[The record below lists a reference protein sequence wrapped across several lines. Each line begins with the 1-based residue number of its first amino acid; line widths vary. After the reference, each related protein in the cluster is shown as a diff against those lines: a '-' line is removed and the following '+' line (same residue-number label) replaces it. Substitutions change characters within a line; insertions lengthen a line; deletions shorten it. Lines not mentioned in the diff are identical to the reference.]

1 MRYKAILNEKIEEEI
16 KAAEKQEKLKEK
28 NGISKSDV
36 VVKKRT
42 GKHLLKAIFFCI
54 LDFARLILAA
64 IGVLVLID
72 PALREIFITAIQE
85 LVI

>member
-1 MRYKAILNEKIEEEI
+1 MRYKVILNEKIEEEI
-16 KAAEKQEKLKEK
+16 RTAEKQEKLKEK

-42 GKHLLKAIFFCI
+42 GKHLLKAILFGVF
-54 LDFARLILAA
+54 DFVRLILAA

-72 PALREIFITAIQE
+72 PTLREIFITAIS
-85 LVI
+85 